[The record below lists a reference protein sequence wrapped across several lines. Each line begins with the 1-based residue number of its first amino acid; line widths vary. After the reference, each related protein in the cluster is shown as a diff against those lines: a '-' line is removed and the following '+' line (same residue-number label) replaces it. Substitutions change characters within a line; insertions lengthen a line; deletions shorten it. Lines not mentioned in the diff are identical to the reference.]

1 MVQLLCGSTVGY
13 PSDSWAAGLIHGP
26 LDSVLMNLDVY
37 GLLYF
42 VGLYTMT
49 CQTRQTIQHYRG
61 RRSASIY
68 GRFAPPPLPGR
79 YGRGFLPVIGR
90 MMLMFMYMRSSR
102 GRYHRPHDLYSIN

>member
-68 GRFAPPPLPGR
+68 GRFAPPPAWALRSRIFACDWTNDADVYVHEIVQGALP
-79 YGRGFLPVIGR
+79 
-90 MMLMFMYMRSSR
+90 SAS
-102 GRYHRPHDLYSIN
+102 